1 MSVASV
7 LSRFSQDIVLNSST
21 QGYRDEN
28 GDWIDGTPIA
38 KTIKAVVQPVNGD
51 ELQTVP
57 EGERTNKLIKLHTT
71 EVLKTTDE
79 ANAVSADT
87 VIVDGETFR
96 IITVSNWNKLGG
108 FYKAIAVRE
117 DG

>member
-1 MSVASV
+1 MSIAHI

-21 QGYRDEN
+21 QGHRDEN
-28 GDWIDGTPIA
+28 GDWVGGTPII
-38 KTIKAVVQPVNGD
+38 KTIQAVVQPVNGD

-87 VIVDGETFR
+87 VVVDGETFR
-96 IITVSNWNKLGG
+96 IITVSDWNKLGG
-108 FYKAIAVRE
+108 FYKTIAVRE